1 MRVASKLWQP
11 VARAF
16 RSNDGFGHSLE
27 PLDTPGPPE

>member
-11 VARAF
+11 VARAL

-27 PLDTPGPPE
+27 PLDTPGPPG